1 MNCRTMALA
10 LASTIALAACAG
22 AAAPASAPASPSP
35 AAASAA
41 AKPAASAAT
50 NAAPAST
57 AASAG
62 QASAKPAASAS
73 AGQPASIK
81 ISNIGVSGGVLPLYT
96 TIEAGIFKQNGLDVE
111 SNSLTT
117 SSAATVAAL
126 VSGQLQVAWT
136 DGTSAVNAKAGGAD
150 LTVIATIHP
159 AYSYLLETTP
169 AIKTGADLKG
179 KKLAVSSLTGTDAVA
194 TKLALAKLGID
205 WQKDV
210 TLVATGDNAS
220 RTAALIGGSVD
231 GTLQEPPG
239 SLLLEE
245 KGFHPV
251 ADLGPMN
258 LPSVNAS
265 LIVSSAYLAQHRD
278 VLQKFADSIVQG
290 IAREKK
296 DKPFAVKV
304 LQKYFKSDD
313 DKTMGIVYDYYLP
326 NTPSL
331 PVPKAE
337 LFTAAINELSKE
349 NPKMKDVDV
358 SKVIDASFI
367 NSAGDRKL
375 DQALPQQT
383 TNSTP

>member
-1 MNCRTMALA
+1 
-10 LASTIALAACAG
+10 
-22 AAAPASAPASPSP
+22 
-35 AAASAA
+35 
-41 AKPAASAAT
+41 
-50 NAAPAST
+50 
-57 AASAG
+57 
-62 QASAKPAASAS
+62 
-73 AGQPASIK
+73 
-81 ISNIGVSGGVLPLYT
+81 VLPLYS
-96 TIEAGIFKQNGLDVE
+96 TIEAGLFQKNGLDVE

-159 AYSYLLETTP
+159 AYSYLLEATP
-169 AIKTGADLKG
+169 AIKTAADLKG

-194 TKLALAKLGID
+194 TKLALAKLGVD

-220 RTAALIGGSVD
+220 RTAALVGGSVD

-239 SLLLEE
+239 SLLLEQ

-278 VLQKFADSIVQG
+278 TLQKFADSIVQG

-296 DKPFAVKV
+296 DKTFAVNV
-304 LQKYFKSDD
+304 LKKYFKSDD

-331 PVPKAE
+331 PAPKVE
-337 LFTAAINELSKE
+337 LFSAAINELSKE
-349 NPKMKDVDV
+349 NPKVKDVDV
-358 SKVIDASFI
+358 SKVIDDSLI
-367 NSAGDRKL
+367 KSAGDRKL
-375 DQALPQQT
+375 DA
-383 TNSTP
+383 